1 MKIYN
6 AESIILGRLCSKVA
20 KDALLGEQIAVVNCE
35 KAIISGSKSA
45 ILSRE
50 KWKWD
55 RRAYPLKSPKY
66 SRLPDRFVR
75 KAIRR
80 MLPFKN
86 ARGKEAYKQVMCYV
100 SIPAEFAGKEMVT
113 MKKLSVSKLPT
124 MKYMSVGEVCKML
137 GGKL

>member
-6 AESIILGRLCSKVA
+6 AENIILGRLCSQVA
-20 KDALLGEQIAVVNCE
+20 KEALLGEQVAVVNSE
-35 KAIISGSKSA
+35 KAIISGSKEG
-45 ILSRE
+45 ILARE

-55 RRAYPLKSPKY
+55 RRGYPLKSPKY

-86 ARGKEAYKQVMCYV
+86 ARGKEAYKQVMCYIG
-100 SIPAEFAGKEMVT
+100 IPAEFAGKSMIST
-113 MKKLSVSKLPT
+113 KKLSVSKLPT
-124 MKYMSVGEVCKML
+124 MSYISVGEVCKML
-137 GGKL
+137 GGKI